1 MTKKLSEL
9 FELPEEDIANLAT
22 PIPENAELITTEALS
37 NLEKIENALP
47 QVRGLDSSDSELD
60 ELAQMAVDSFKD
72 LSDLG
77 MQVDSRFSSE
87 IFSVASNM
95 LGHAITAK
103 TAKLN
108 KKLKM
113 IDLQL
118 KKAQLDQ
125 KLASKPE
132 EIENTP
138 MGTGQ
143 NLDRNELLKMLVS
156 KSTEN
161 DK

>member
-1 MTKKLSEL
+1 MTKKLQEL
-9 FELPEEDIANLAT
+9 FELPQDEIDSLSI
-22 PIPENAELITTEALS
+22 PIPENASEITTDALS
-37 NLEKIENALP
+37 ALEKIDNALP
-47 QVRGLDSSDSELD
+47 QVKGLDASDSELD

-72 LSDLG
+72 LSELG

-118 KKAQLDQ
+118 KKASLDQ
-125 KLASKPE
+125 KLAGKAE

-138 MGTGQ
+138 VGEGKS
-143 NLDRNELLKMLVS
+143 LDRNELLKMLAT
-156 KSTEN
+156 KS
-161 DK
+161 DSQ

>member
-1 MTKKLSEL
+1 MTKKLQEL
-9 FELPEEDIANLAT
+9 FELPQDEIDSLSV
-22 PIPENAELITTEALS
+22 PIPENASEITTDALTA
-37 NLEKIENALP
+37 LEKIDKALP
-47 QVRGLDSSDSELD
+47 QVKGLDASDGELD

-125 KLASKPE
+125 KLAGKAE

-138 MGTGQ
+138 VGEGKS
-143 NLDRNELLKMLVS
+143 LDRNELLKMLAS
-156 KSTEN
+156 KTNEQ
-161 DK
+161 

>member
-1 MTKKLSEL
+1 MTKKLNEL
-9 FELPEEDIANLAT
+9 FELPQDEIDSLHFPIQKNAN
-22 PIPENAELITTEALS
+22 EITTDAL
-37 NLEKIENALP
+37 NALEKIDQALP
-47 QVRGLDSSDSELD
+47 QVRGLEASDTELD

-118 KKAQLDQ
+118 KKAQLDH
-125 KLASKPE
+125 KLASKSE

-138 MGTGQ
+138 VGEGKA
-143 NLDRNELLKMLVS
+143 LDRNELLKMLAS
-156 KSTEN
+156 KTN
-161 DK
+161 DQ